1 MKTSL
6 ISVTTKNLIFDL
18 GGVLIN
24 LSPQRTYEAF
34 SRLSGKTIEDVE
46 RMAKGEK
53 EFLYYEMG
61 QISDVDFRNFLRARL
76 SVEANDEK
84 IDEAWNAML
93 LDLPVQRLETLQQ
106 LKNNY
111 RTFVLSN
118 TNAIHV
124 KAFSKTVEEVSGG
137 KSLSDFVHR
146 VYYSH
151 DMGLRKPDRIIYDR
165 VVQENS
171 LAPSQT
177 LFLDDTVHNLDGAS
191 LAGLQTFHV
200 TNADEL
206 FKELDTIQ

>member
-1 MKTSL
+1 MKPSL
-6 ISVTTKNLIFDL
+6 ISETTKNLIFDL

-34 SRLSGKTIEDVE
+34 SKLSGKAMEEIE

-61 QISDVDFRNFLRARL
+61 QMTDADFRSFLRARL
-76 SVEANDEK
+76 SVQANDQE
-84 IDEAWNAML
+84 IDKAWNAML
-93 LDLPVQRLETLQQ
+93 LDLPAQRLDTLQR

-118 TNAIHV
+118 TNSIHV
-124 KAFSKTVEEVSGG
+124 KAFTKTVEEVSGG
-137 KSLSDFVHR
+137 KNLSDFVHR

-151 DMGLRKPDRIIYDR
+151 DMGLRKPDQIIYD
-165 VVQENS
+165 QLIHENS
-171 LAPSQT
+171 LTPSQT